1 MFRALLLQGGVI
13 LKDFYQEF
21 RRLGLQKEFWKACI
35 VNWTLLLLSVTITSL
50 LGRGWL
56 LGWFLLASYFT
67 YALRH
72 HFYTNM
78 AAYRL
83 KAKYKAAGLS
93 PATALNEYQTDL
105 CLSHT
110 ENTQARRLWWIV
122 TGGTLLSVIFLP
134 DEKYVCL
141 SVFSAGLLIVG
152 HFVAG
157 LAEMRLYDEGFKE

>member
-1 MFRALLLQGGVI
+1 M
-13 LKDFYQEF
+13 
-21 RRLGLQKEFWKACI
+21 GLQKEFWKACI
-35 VNWTLLLLSVTITSL
+35 INWTLLFISVTITSI
-50 LGRGWL
+50 LGR
-56 LGWFLLASYFT
+56 GWFLLASYFM

-72 HFYTNM
+72 HFYTNRT
-78 AAYRL
+78 AYRL

-93 PATALNEYQTDL
+93 PEKALNEYQTDL

-122 TGGTLLSVIFLP
+122 TGGTILSVIFLP

-141 SVFSAGLLIVG
+141 SVLSAVLLIVG

>member
-1 MFRALLLQGGVI
+1 MGDKT
-13 LKDFYQEF
+13 LKDFYREF

-35 VNWTLLLLSVTITSL
+35 VNWTLLFLSVTITSL

-93 PATALNEYQTDL
+93 PEKALNEYQTDL

-110 ENTQARRLWWIV
+110 ENAQARRLWWV
-122 TGGTLLSVIFLP
+122 LTGGTLLLVILLP
-134 DEKYVCL
+134 IEKNLIL
-141 SVFSAGLLIVG
+141 SVLASVVMIAA
-152 HFVAG
+152 HFLAG
-157 LAEMRLYDEGFKE
+157 LAEMWGYDESVEE

>member
-1 MFRALLLQGGVI
+1 M
-13 LKDFYQEF
+13 KDFYQEF

-35 VNWTLLLLSVTITSL
+35 INWTLVLISVTITSL
-50 LGRGWL
+50 LGR
-56 LGWFLLASYFT
+56 GWFLLASYFT

-72 HFYTNM
+72 HFYTNRT
-78 AAYRL
+78 AYRL
-83 KAKYKAAGLS
+83 KAKYKAAGLT
-93 PATALNEYQTDL
+93 PENALKKFQTDL

-141 SVFSAGLLIVG
+141 SVLSSGLLIVG

-157 LAEMRLYDEGFKE
+157 LAEMRLYDESFEE